1 MSRSRLTAHNVVIT
15 LMGLSALFGVVVF
28 CAICSRIVLHSAKTV
43 VTGAITEASGGLEM
57 LSRVGGLWLR
67 PSHVTTNSETGVFE
81 FSFQTQEPNVGALVL
96 SRLPGDPTWY
106 FEAYHNARVETCRL
120 DSKLWKDC
128 RVLLVL
134 DPIFLEAVEKTREN
148 RL

>member
-1 MSRSRLTAHNVVIT
+1 MSNSRMTAHNVVIT
-15 LMGLSALFGVVVF
+15 LMGLSALFGVVIF
-28 CAICSRIVLHSAKTV
+28 CLICSRLVLHSAKTV
-43 VTGAITEASGGLEM
+43 VTGAVVEAGGGLEM

-67 PSHVTTNSETGVFE
+67 PSNVATNDETGVFE
-81 FSFQTQEPNVGALVL
+81 FSFKTQEPNVGALVL

-106 FEAYHNARVETCRL
+106 FEAYHNARVETCQL

-134 DPIFLEAVEKTREN
+134 DPTLLEAVEKIREN